1 MPRADD
7 PALTAARGVAA
18 LWVFVYHVWL
28 SVGPQRL
35 LVPFA
40 GTTLDLTPLASA
52 GWAGVDV
59 FYVLSGFLLWGV
71 FDDYASRRTD
81 AIRVGRFAERRALR
95 ILPPY
100 YAQVALLA
108 VLGLATHWVEAPT
121 WTTLAL
127 HATLTHGLSY
137 EHHQA
142 VNNVWWTLST
152 EAQFYVA
159 LPMLAMAVRRYGW
172 TTVLAGGLA
181 AMLAYRI
188 AAFAAFRDAPVIERV
203 WALEQFA
210 GRIDQFLAG
219 MFASHL
225 ARAKDGAAQRTRDT
239 LADSTTSRIL
249 LACVGPAV
257 LVALAYLLHVD
268 GFFLRYWDGHAWLFA
283 WHLVAGIAVATS
295 LYAIAVRAGGAT
307 GAPMAAPWRALAALG
322 VVSYSF
328 YLWHELLLRWLS
340 AWIKAHWGAATLPAL
355 GMNLAL
361 GLPLSL
367 VVAIGWYALFERPF
381 LRARATL
388 RR

>member
-28 SVGPQRL
+28 SIGPQRL

-81 AIRVGRFAERRALR
+81 AIRVARFAERRALR
-95 ILPPY
+95 ILPPF

-108 VLGLATHWVEAPT
+108 VLGLATNWVEAPS

-137 EHHQA
+137 EHYQA

-159 LPMLAMAVRRYGW
+159 LPLLAMAVRRFGW
-172 TTVLAGGLA
+172 ATVLTGGLA

-203 WALEQFA
+203 WALEQFP

-225 ARAKDGAAQRTRDT
+225 ARAKDGAARTIRDALARSKT
-239 LADSTTSRIL
+239 LRIL

-268 GFFLRYWDGHAWLFA
+268 DFFLRYWDGHAWLYA

-340 AWIKAHWGAATLPAL
+340 VWIKAHWGAATLPAL
-355 GMNLAL
+355 GMNVAL

>member
-28 SVGPQRL
+28 SIGPQRL
-35 LVPFA
+35 LVPLA

-81 AIRVGRFAERRALR
+81 AIRVARFAERRALR
-95 ILPPY
+95 ILPPF

-108 VLGLATHWVEAPT
+108 VLGLATNWVEAPS

-137 EHHQA
+137 EHFQA

-159 LPMLAMAVRRYGW
+159 LPLLAMAVRRFGW
-172 TTVLAGGLA
+172 ATVLTGGLA
-181 AMLAYRI
+181 AMLTYRI

-203 WALEQFA
+203 WALEQFP

-225 ARAKDGAAQRTRDT
+225 ARAKDGAARHIRDA
-239 LADSTTSRIL
+239 LARSNSSRIL

-257 LVALAYLLHVD
+257 LVALAYLLHID
-268 GFFLRYWDGHAWLFA
+268 DFFLRYWDGHAWLYA

-340 AWIKAHWGAATLPAL
+340 VWIKAHWGAATLPAL
-355 GMNLAL
+355 GMNVAL